1 VADSPLVL
9 AANRDELYARPTRPP
24 EVLVP
29 GIVGGVDA
37 QSGGTW
43 LALDT
48 RRGRFAAVT
57 NQRALGARP
66 AGVRSRGLA
75 VLELAAAD
83 DQDAYVDALDPRA
96 YASMN
101 LAWGG
106 ADRISVAYL
115 RHDGTKLT
123 KRGLPPGIHV
133 MSNDQLESPAFP
145 RTAQLAAAIRPH
157 VRAPWP
163 ELAQHLRR
171 ALADHAVFDVPPPP
185 HQGDPRS
192 GEHVIDSSRSDGEL
206 ASALTATCIHTPV
219 YGTRSSSIVAFEPG
233 RIAHYLHA
241 DGPPCTTPFAD
252 LERLLA

>member
-1 VADSPLVL
+1 MCTIAFLFGVAGSPLVL
-9 AANRDELYARPTRPP
+9 AANRDELYARPTSAPQ
-24 EVLVP
+24 VLAP
-29 GIVGGVDA
+29 GLVGGIDV

-57 NQRALGARP
+57 NQRALGPRP

-75 VLELAAAD
+75 VKELAAAD

-106 ADRISVAYL
+106 ADGVSVAYL
-115 RHDGTKLT
+115 RHDGTKT
-123 KRGLPPGIHV
+123 VVRGLPPGIHV
-133 MSNDQLESPAFP
+133 LSNDELESPAFP

-163 ELAQHLRR
+163 ELAEHLER

-185 HQGDPRS
+185 HLP
-192 GEHVIDSSRSDGEL
+192 GEL
-206 ASALTATCIHTPV
+206 ATALTATCIHTPV